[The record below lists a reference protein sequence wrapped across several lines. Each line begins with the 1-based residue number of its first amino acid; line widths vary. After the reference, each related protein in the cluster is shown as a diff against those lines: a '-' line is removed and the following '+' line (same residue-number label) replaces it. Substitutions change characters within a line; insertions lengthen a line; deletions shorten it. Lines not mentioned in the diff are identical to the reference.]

1 MNIDECFELGYVIK
15 PHGLNGAVDI
25 FLDTDFPGDYK
36 NLESVFVHIGQK
48 LVPFFIQ
55 TIRINEKKALVQL
68 EGIESIEQAEELKG
82 SKLFLPETML
92 PELEDKDF
100 YFHDLLGFEVT
111 DVHHGILGIVERF
124 YDYPGQTLLAINHKG
139 KEVLIPVNDDIILN
153 LDKKKKAIE
162 VDLPDGLL
170 DVYIN
175 S

>member
-48 LVPFFIQ
+48 LVPFFIR
-55 TIRINEKKALVQL
+55 TIRINGNKALVQL
-68 EGIESIEQAEELKG
+68 EGIDSIDQAEGLKG
-82 SKLFLPETML
+82 SKLLLPESML
-92 PELEDKDF
+92 PELGDKDF
-100 YFHDLLGFEVT
+100 YFHELLGFEVT
-111 DVHHGILGIVERF
+111 DVQHGMLGIVERF
-124 YDYPGQTLLAINHKG
+124 YDYPGQTLLGINHKG
-139 KEVLIPVNDDIILN
+139 KEVLIPINDDIILN
-153 LDKKKKAIE
+153 LDKEKKLID